1 MSRAADA
8 RLGWTIVSIAIGGLT
23 ETQIARRLGV
33 PEQSL
38 HRATAKFA
46 KIANLDPAGGL
57 RPLGQIRSN
66 GAGSH
71 GSFEAAVE
79 AGKITGFRNGGM
91 RAHDG

>member
-38 HRATAKFA
+38 QRATAKFA

-57 RPLGQIRSN
+57 RPLGQIPTARALTEASRLRSKPEKLLDL
-66 GAGSH
+66 GT
-71 GSFEAAVE
+71 VE
-79 AGKITGFRNGGM
+79 
-91 RAHDG
+91 